1 MNRKIKKN
9 MANKF
14 EKTRPTALLLFPY
27 RMYEKRSS
35 KIDYLP
41 FRSLNRRVPPRFQFD
56 SRSFKPVNGLS
67 SNLERNAFPLS
78 SRLFS
83 IILDYSRSSPSVISC
98 RNRFMTVRTQR
109 PGSLFETRYIRGS
122 RIFLAV
128 DKFARS
134 PRNLRLAA

>member
-27 RMYEKRSS
+27 RKYEKRSS

-83 IILDYSRSSPSVISC
+83 IIRDHPPLSSVAEID
-98 RNRFMTVRTQR
+98 
-109 PGSLFETRYIRGS
+109 L
-122 RIFLAV
+122 
-128 DKFARS
+128 
-134 PRNLRLAA
+134 